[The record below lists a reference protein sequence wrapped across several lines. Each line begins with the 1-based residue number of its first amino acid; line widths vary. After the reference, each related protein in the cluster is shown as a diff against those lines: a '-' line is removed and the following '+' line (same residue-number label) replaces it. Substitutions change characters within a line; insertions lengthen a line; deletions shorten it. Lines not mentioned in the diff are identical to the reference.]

1 VSKPSEPFSSEGRVR
16 IRVRPGKK
24 KDVLLLSGEEF
35 SADLSAPAREG
46 AANDRLLRN
55 LSYWLAWPVSNIRI
69 EKGESSRLKTIA
81 IRGMTGEE
89 VRKRLLACVQDSSNK
104 D

>member
-1 VSKPSEPFSSEGRVR
+1 MPSEQLPPEGRVR

-24 KDVLLLSGEEF
+24 KDVLFPSREEF
-35 SADLSAPAREG
+35 SANRSAPAREG

-55 LSYWLAWPVSNIRI
+55 LSQWLAWPVSKIRL
-69 EKGESSRLKTIA
+69 EKGQASRLKTIVIA
-81 IRGMTGEE
+81 GMTGEE
-89 VRKRLLACVQDSSNK
+89 IRKRLLASVRASPNK